1 MLYHYRPP
9 LMSQKNSIFPYC
21 SILIFLS
28 NFNCD
33 RITSPKSSFQFPVS
47 SSSLNFGR
55 NQISPNFIQPTKSNK
70 ISVASNENVLMHYS
84 LNLITVHLSLIVST
98 PRVKNS
104 LCLLLLQLRGFNH
117 FRRLLLFILLK
128 GYHHNFEVKIIF
140 LIKKHFTLEN
150 IRKVE

>member
-55 NQISPNFIQPTKSNK
+55 NQISPNLYNPQSQ
-70 ISVASNENVLMHYS
+70 ISAVASNEKCFNALFSKFNNRTPFINCFDTKGKKFFMPS
-84 LNLITVHLSLIVST
+84 ITITARFQSFLTIT
-98 PRVKNS
+98 
-104 LCLLLLQLRGFNH
+104 
-117 FRRLLLFILLK
+117 
-128 GYHHNFEVKIIF
+128 NFSF
-140 LIKKHFTLEN
+140 C
-150 IRKVE
+150 